1 MSDEQQREEWHNA
14 YLYELKEL
22 YYILMTTIDSHY
34 NIKDHDDTEAFH
46 QFSRLVYNDSSK
58 YISEYTIA
66 NCSNSLS
73 E

>member
-1 MSDEQQREEWHNA
+1 MTKETTREEWHNA

-22 YYILMTTIDSHY
+22 YSIVMRLIENKY
-34 NIKDHDDTEAFH
+34 NISPNHTDKEAFH
-46 QFSRLVYNDSSK
+46 HFSRFVYNDSSK

-66 NCSNSLS
+66 NSSSLN